1 MGLEFLRTSS
11 CLFMI
16 NEMYAG
22 QYICMDPMALYHQHI
37 CGAILVSRD
46 VVFGHQE
53 VANRRDNST
62 QIDLICRL
70 VLNLNMDPLKRTIAF
85 GHHCF

>member
-1 MGLEFLRTSS
+1 MKCMQVNISK
-11 CLFMI
+11 
-16 NEMYAG
+16 
-22 QYICMDPMALYHQHI
+22 MDPMGLYQQHVW
-37 CGAILVSRD
+37 AILVSRE

-70 VLNLNMDPLKRTIAF
+70 VLNLNMDPLTLNVRIIVFRFHVKF
-85 GHHCF
+85 WSPHL

>member
-1 MGLEFLRTSS
+1 
-11 CLFMI
+11 
-16 NEMYAG
+16 MY
-22 QYICMDPMALYHQHI
+22 QQHVW
-37 CGAILVSRD
+37 AILVSRE

-70 VLNLNMDPLKRTIAF
+70 VLNLNMDPLTLNESLFLGSMLSF
-85 GHHCF
+85 GAHIYKILGIYA